1 VWLYIVEVSTQ
12 FKILYQ
18 ALDNSVPFQELRE
31 HAHELYS
38 TTRASK
44 RTKNTNTEKEKSGE
58 YIVCV
63 CVCVC
68 VTTQSMILHNNN
80 STVF

>member
-1 VWLYIVEVSTQ
+1 MAYTLLKWVHNLKETS
-12 FKILYQ
+12 LYQ

-44 RTKNTNTEKEKSGE
+44 RAKNNTNTEKEKSGE
-58 YIVCV
+58 YIVCM
-63 CVCVC
+63 
-68 VTTQSMILHNNN
+68 TAESKILRNDN
-80 STVF
+80 STAF